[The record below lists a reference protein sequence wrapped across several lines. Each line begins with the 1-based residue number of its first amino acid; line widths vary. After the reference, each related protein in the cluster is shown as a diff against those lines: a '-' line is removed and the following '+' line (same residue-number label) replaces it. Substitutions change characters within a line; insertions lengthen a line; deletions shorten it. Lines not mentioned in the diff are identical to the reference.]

1 MDSATI
7 GAVAAGILKSEG
19 SRNFIKRLL
28 QKLWTHITVK
38 AVYAVVV
45 NDVDRKA
52 LKFGYDDT
60 LYQILDVEQVYLS
73 LLGNGELK
81 RLSNLKLFNRRGWI
95 MAVRKP
101 MKAILNTV
109 AKHWKKERVI
119 CVLSSIELAK
129 ELGIKK
135 NNMRCFVPDSELH
148 DAMKDTLQPEWH
160 DYFDDTLTHY
170 KKFPSTDD
178 YKSSAKLVERVE
190 AYIRSLP

>member
-19 SRNFIKRLL
+19 SRNVIKRLL
-28 QKLWTHITVK
+28 QRLWTHITVK

-45 NDVDRKA
+45 NDVDRKT
-52 LKFGYDDT
+52 LKFGYDDAKFQ
-60 LYQILDVEQVYLS
+60 LLDVEKVYLS

-101 MKAILNTV
+101 MKSILDTV

-119 CVLSSIELAK
+119 CVLSSIELAH
-129 ELGIKK
+129 ELGITSKH
-135 NNMRCFVPDSELH
+135 MRCFVPDSELQTT
-148 DAMKDTLQPEWH
+148 MKDSLQPEWH
-160 DYFDDTLTHY
+160 DYFDDTITHY
-170 KKFPSTDD
+170 QKFSSTDD
-178 YKSSAKLVERVE
+178 YKSSAKLVERIE